1 MKNRYLCLIAGIL
14 SLVAVYPAYLDR
26 GVWAA
31 LVCLSVAI
39 GCGVVFFVA
48 KRGE

>member
-1 MKNRYLCLIAGIL
+1 MKNKFWCIIAGIL

-31 LVCLSVAI
+31 LACLSVAI
-39 GCGVVFFVA
+39 GCGVLFFVS
-48 KRGE
+48 KGGK